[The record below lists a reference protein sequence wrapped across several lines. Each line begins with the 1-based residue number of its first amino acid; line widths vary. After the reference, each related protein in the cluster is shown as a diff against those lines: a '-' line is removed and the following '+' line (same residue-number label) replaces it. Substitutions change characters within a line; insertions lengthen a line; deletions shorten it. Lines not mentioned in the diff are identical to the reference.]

1 MPIKT
6 VCSCGA
12 AFAAPDKFAGRQVK
26 CPKCSQPVRV
36 PADGAAPAQ
45 AGAKAAGKGSPAA
58 GAAQGKRRAAAAH
71 VDPDLNSL
79 LDEVD
84 LGQSKTGRRCPGCRG
99 DVEQDAVVCIQC
111 GMNLETGKK
120 LKTKTVQVVDRD
132 GPKLHGAAKAAA
144 PKKAEPPK
152 SVQSLA
158 KLLNQAGVIYLLL
171 AVGIVAFRAFQ
182 ATQEN
187 PGDIVGALI
196 TSLTDSGIYIILGF
210 VAFAVIPFA
219 VTANLV
225 LSGKAVGRILSI
237 VMGIAAV
244 PVLLGIL
251 IIKIALNDEVSRYC
265 Q

>member
-12 AFAAPDKFAGRQVK
+12 AFAAPDKLAGRQVK
-26 CPKCSQPVRV
+26 CPKCSQPVGV
-36 PADGAAPAQ
+36 PAAEATPTTGTANSPN
-45 AGAKAAGKGSPAA
+45 AKAAGVA
-58 GAAQGKRRAAAAH
+58 GGNRRAAAH
-71 VDPDLNSL
+71 GDPEVKAL

-84 LGQSKTGRRCPGCRG
+84 LGQSKTGRRCPGCRT
-99 DVEQDAVVCIQC
+99 DVAQDAVVCIQC

-120 LKTKTVQVVDRD
+120 MKTKTVQAVNRD

-144 PKKAEPPK
+144 PKKTEPPK

-158 KLLNQAGVIYLLL
+158 KLLNQAGVLYLLL
-171 AVGIVAFRAFQ
+171 SIGIVAFRAFQ

-187 PGDIVGALI
+187 PGDIVNALI
-196 TSLTDSGIYIILGF
+196 ASLTESGIYIILGF
-210 VAFAVIPFA
+210 VAFAVVPFA
-219 VTANLV
+219 VAANLV
-225 LSGKAVGRILSI
+225 LAGKAAGRILSI

-244 PVLLGIL
+244 PVLLGVL